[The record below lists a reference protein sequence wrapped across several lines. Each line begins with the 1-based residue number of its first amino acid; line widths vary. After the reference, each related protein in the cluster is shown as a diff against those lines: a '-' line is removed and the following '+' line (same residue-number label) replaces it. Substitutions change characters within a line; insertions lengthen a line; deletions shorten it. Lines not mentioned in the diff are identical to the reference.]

1 MLRTINFMGVRNVAF
16 GVTVLLTVLA
26 LFSWFHKGL
35 NYGLDFTG
43 GTLIELT
50 YEKPADVTLV
60 RNELVKAGYHEA
72 VVQSFGATTDLLV
85 RMPGEDPQLGHQVA
99 EALQKV
105 GGDNPAS
112 VKRVE
117 FVGPQVGEEL
127 RDQGGL
133 GMLMALVGIMIYLAF
148 RFQWKF
154 GVGAIV
160 SLIHDVVVTVGILA
174 YFQITFDLTVLAA
187 VLAIIGYS
195 LNDTI
200 VVFDRVRENF
210 RVLRKATLIENINIS
225 TTQTLLRTMATSIS
239 TLLAIAALMIFGGDN
254 LWGFSLA
261 LFIGVLAGTYSS
273 IYIANVVLIWL
284 NLNSEDLIPPAVPT
298 RRSTTVLDG
307 RLLIRSYKKGASI
320 ELAPFFLL
328 QGWV

>member
-1 MLRTINFMGVRNVAF
+1 MLRTINFMGVRNFAF
-16 GVTVLLTVLA
+16 GITLLLTVLA
-26 LFSWFHKGL
+26 LFSWFYKGL
-35 NYGLDFTG
+35 NFGLDFTG

-50 YEKPADVTLV
+50 YERPANLGEV
-60 RNELVKAGYHEA
+60 REELVKAGFQDA

-85 RMPGEDPQLGHQVA
+85 RMPGDDPMLGNRVS

-105 GGDNPAS
+105 STDNPAV

-133 GMLMALVGIMIYLAF
+133 GMLLALGGIMLYLAF

-154 GVGAIV
+154 ALGAIL
-160 SLIHDVVVTVGILA
+160 SLVHDVVVTLGILSF
-174 YFQITFDLTVLAA
+174 FQITFDLTVLAA

-210 RVLRKATLIENINIS
+210 RVLRKASLIENINIS
-225 TTQTLLRTMATSIS
+225 TTQTLLRTVATSVS
-239 TLLAIAALMIFGGDN
+239 TLLAIAALLFFGGDN

-261 LFIGVLAGTYSS
+261 LFIGVMAGTYSS

-284 NLNSEDLIPPAVPT
+284 NLSSEDLIPPVKAEGVDDRP
-298 RRSTTVLDG
+298 
-307 RLLIRSYKKGASI
+307 
-320 ELAPFFLL
+320 
-328 QGWV
+328 

>member
-16 GVTVLLTVLA
+16 GFTMVLTVLA

-72 VVQSFGATTDLLV
+72 IVQSFGATTDLLV

-133 GMLMALVGIMIYLAF
+133 GMLMALAGIMIYLAF

-160 SLIHDVVVTVGILA
+160 SLIHDVIVTVGILA

-210 RVLRKATLIENINIS
+210 RVLRKASLIENINVS

-261 LFIGVLAGTYSS
+261 LFIGVLAGTYLS
-273 IYIANVVLIWL
+273 LIH
-284 NLNSEDLIPPAVPT
+284 I
-298 RRSTTVLDG
+298 
-307 RLLIRSYKKGASI
+307 
-320 ELAPFFLL
+320 
-328 QGWV
+328 

>member
-1 MLRTINFMGVRNVAF
+1 MKRTINFMGVRNIAF
-16 GVTVLLTVLA
+16 AITMLLTVLA
-26 LFSWFHKGL
+26 LFSWFYKGL
-35 NYGLDFTG
+35 NFGLDFTG

-50 YEKPADVTLV
+50 YERPADLHKV
-60 RNELVKAGYHEA
+60 REELVTSGYTEA

-85 RMPGEDPQLGHQVA
+85 RMPGEDPQLGTQVA
-99 EALQKV
+99 EALRKT
-105 GGDNPAS
+105 GADNPVT

-133 GMLMALVGIMIYLAF
+133 GMLLAMGGVLVYLAF

-154 GVGAIV
+154 AVGAII
-160 SLIHDVVVTVGILA
+160 SLIHDVVVTMGILSF
-174 YFQITFDLTVLAA
+174 FQVTFDLTVLAA

-210 RVLRKATLIENINIS
+210 RLLRKASLIENINIS

-239 TLLAIAALMIFGGDN
+239 TLLAIVALWIFGGDS
-254 LWGFSLA
+254 LHGFSVA

-284 NLNSEDLIPPAVPT
+284 NLRSEDLLPPV
-298 RRSTTVLDG
+298 TVDKVDD
-307 RLLIRSYKKGASI
+307 R
-320 ELAPFFLL
+320 P
-328 QGWV
+328 

>member
-16 GVTVLLTVLA
+16 GFTMLLTVLA

-50 YEKPADVTLV
+50 YEKPADVSLV

-72 VVQSFGATTDLLV
+72 IVQSFGATTDLLV

-105 GGDNPAS
+105 GGDNLAS

-160 SLIHDVVVTVGILA
+160 SLIHDVIVTVGILA

-239 TLLAIAALMIFGGDN
+239 TLLAIAALMVFGGDN
-254 LWGFSLA
+254 LWGFSLS

-284 NLNSEDLIPPAVPT
+284 NLNSEDLIPPA
-298 RRSTTVLDG
+298 STGKEVDD
-307 RLLIRSYKKGASI
+307 R
-320 ELAPFFLL
+320 P
-328 QGWV
+328 

>member
-1 MLRTINFMGVRNVAF
+1 MLRTINFMGVRNIAF
-16 GVTVLLTVLA
+16 GATVLLTVLA

-154 GVGAIV
+154 CVGAIV

-200 VVFDRVRENF
+200 VVFDRIRENF
-210 RVLRKATLIENINIS
+210 RVLRKASLIENINIS

-239 TLLAIAALMIFGGDN
+239 TLLAIAALLFFGGDN
-254 LWGFSLA
+254 LFGFSIA

-284 NLNSEDLIPPAVPT
+284 NLSTEDLIPPANTEKEVDDRP
-298 RRSTTVLDG
+298 
-307 RLLIRSYKKGASI
+307 
-320 ELAPFFLL
+320 
-328 QGWV
+328 

>member
-26 LFSWFHKGL
+26 LFSMFHKGM

-50 YEKPADVTLV
+50 YEKPADLTKV
-60 RNELVKAGYHEA
+60 RNELVTAGFHDA

-85 RMPGEDPQLGHQVA
+85 RMPGDDPLLGNKVA
-99 EALQKV
+99 AALGQADT
-105 GGDNPAS
+105 DNPA
-112 VKRVE
+112 VIKRVE

-133 GMLMALVGIMIYLAF
+133 GMLMALGGIMLYLAF

-154 GVGAIV
+154 AVGAIV
-160 SLIHDVVVTVGILA
+160 SLVHDVIVTMGVLSW
-174 YFQITFDLTVLAA
+174 FQITFDLTVLAA

-239 TLLAIAALMIFGGDN
+239 TLLAIAALLIFGGDN
-254 LWGFSLA
+254 LWGFSIA
-261 LFIGVLAGTYSS
+261 LFVGVLAGTYSS

-284 NLNSEDLIPPAVPT
+284 NLSAEDLIPPA
-298 RRSTTVLDG
+298 
-307 RLLIRSYKKGASI
+307 AS
-320 ELAPFFLL
+320 EKEVDDRP
-328 QGWV
+328 

>member
-1 MLRTINFMGVRNVAF
+1 MLRTINFMGVRNIAF

-160 SLIHDVVVTVGILA
+160 SLIHDVIVTVGILA

-284 NLNSEDLIPPAVPT
+284 NLNSEDLIPPAATGKEVDDRP
-298 RRSTTVLDG
+298 
-307 RLLIRSYKKGASI
+307 
-320 ELAPFFLL
+320 
-328 QGWV
+328 

>member
-26 LFSWFHKGL
+26 LFSMFHKGM

-50 YEKPADVTLV
+50 YEKPADLTKV
-60 RNELVKAGYHEA
+60 RDELATAGFHDA

-85 RMPGEDPQLGHQVA
+85 RMPGDDPLLGNKVA
-99 EALQKV
+99 AALGEA
-105 GGDNPAS
+105 DSANPA
-112 VKRVE
+112 VIKRVE

-133 GMLMALVGIMIYLAF
+133 GMLMALGGIMLYLAF

-154 GVGAIV
+154 AVGAIV
-160 SLIHDVVVTVGILA
+160 SLVHDVIVTMGVLSF
-174 YFQITFDLTVLAA
+174 FQITFDLTVLAA

-200 VVFDRVRENF
+200 VVFDRVRENL

-225 TTQTLLRTMATSIS
+225 TTQTLLRTVATSVS
-239 TLLAIAALMIFGGDN
+239 TLLAIAALLIFGGDN
-254 LWGFSLA
+254 LWGFSIA
-261 LFIGVLAGTYSS
+261 LFVGVMAGTYSS

-284 NLNSEDLIPPAVPT
+284 KLSAEDLIPPA
-298 RRSTTVLDG
+298 
-307 RLLIRSYKKGASI
+307 ASEKEI
-320 ELAPFFLL
+320 DDRP
-328 QGWV
+328 

>member
-16 GVTVLLTVLA
+16 GFTMLLTVLA

-50 YEKPADVTLV
+50 YEKPADVSLV

-72 VVQSFGATTDLLV
+72 IVQSFGATTDLLV

-160 SLIHDVVVTVGILA
+160 SLIHDVIVTVGILA

-239 TLLAIAALMIFGGDN
+239 TLLAIAALMVFGGDN
-254 LWGFSLA
+254 LWGFSLS

-284 NLNSEDLIPPAVPT
+284 NLNSEDLIPPA
-298 RRSTTVLDG
+298 STGKEVDD
-307 RLLIRSYKKGASI
+307 R
-320 ELAPFFLL
+320 P
-328 QGWV
+328 

>member
-1 MLRTINFMGVRNVAF
+1 MKRTINFMGVRNVAF
-16 GVTVLLTVLA
+16 GITMLLTVLA

-35 NYGLDFTG
+35 NFGLDFTG

-50 YEKPADVTLV
+50 YERPADLGKV
-60 RNELVKAGYHEA
+60 RDELAAAGYHEA
-72 VVQSFGATTDLLV
+72 IVQNFGATTDLLV
-85 RMPGEDPQLGHQVA
+85 RMPGEDPQLGTQVA
-99 EALQKV
+99 EALRKN
-105 GGDNPAS
+105 GADNPAT

-127 RDQGGL
+127 RDQGGI
-133 GMLMALVGIMIYLAF
+133 GMLLALGGVLIYLAF

-154 GVGAIV
+154 AVGAIV
-160 SLIHDVVVTVGILA
+160 SLIHDVVVTMGILSF
-174 YFQITFDLTVLAA
+174 FQVTFDLTVLAA

-210 RVLRKATLIENINIS
+210 RLLRKASLIENINIS
-225 TTQTLLRTMATSIS
+225 TTQTLLRTIATSVS
-239 TLLAIAALMIFGGDN
+239 TLLAIIALWAFGGDS
-254 LWGFSLA
+254 LHGFSVA

-284 NLNSEDLIPPAVPT
+284 NLRSEDLLPPVTAEKVDDRP
-298 RRSTTVLDG
+298 
-307 RLLIRSYKKGASI
+307 
-320 ELAPFFLL
+320 
-328 QGWV
+328 

>member
-1 MLRTINFMGVRNVAF
+1 MLRTINFMGVRNIAF
-16 GVTVLLTVLA
+16 GATVLLTVLA

-72 VVQSFGATTDLLV
+72 VVQNFGATTDLLV

-160 SLIHDVVVTVGILA
+160 SLIHDVIVTVGILA

-284 NLNSEDLIPPAVPT
+284 NLNSEDLIPPAATGKEVDDRP
-298 RRSTTVLDG
+298 
-307 RLLIRSYKKGASI
+307 
-320 ELAPFFLL
+320 
-328 QGWV
+328 

>member
-16 GVTVLLTVLA
+16 AFTMFLTALA
-26 LFSWFHKGL
+26 LFSCFHKGL

-50 YEKPADVTLV
+50 YEHPADLGKV
-60 RNELVKAGYHEA
+60 REELVTAGYHDA

-85 RMPGEDPQLGHQVA
+85 RMPGEDPQLGTQVA
-99 EALQKV
+99 EALRK
-105 GGDNPAS
+105 GGTDNPVT

-133 GMLMALVGIMIYLAF
+133 GMLMVLGGVLIYLAF

-154 GVGAIV
+154 AVGAIV
-160 SLIHDVVVTVGILA
+160 SLIHDVIVTIGILSF
-174 YFQITFDLTVLAA
+174 FQVTFDLTVLAA

-210 RVLRKATLIENINIS
+210 RILRKASLIENINIS

-239 TLLAIAALMIFGGDN
+239 TLLAIVALWVFGGDS
-254 LWGFSLA
+254 LHGFSVA
-261 LFIGVLAGTYSS
+261 LFIGVLVGTYSS

-284 NLNSEDLIPPAVPT
+284 NLSTEDLIPPVVADKVDERP
-298 RRSTTVLDG
+298 
-307 RLLIRSYKKGASI
+307 
-320 ELAPFFLL
+320 
-328 QGWV
+328 

>member
-1 MLRTINFMGVRNVAF
+1 MLRTINFMGVRNIAF

-72 VVQSFGATTDLLV
+72 IVQSFGATTDLLV

-160 SLIHDVVVTVGILA
+160 SLIHDVIVTVGILA
-174 YFQITFDLTVLAA
+174 YFQVTFDLTVLAA

-210 RVLRKATLIENINIS
+210 RVLRKASLIENINVS

-284 NLNSEDLIPPAVPT
+284 NLNSEDLIPPAATGKEVDDRP
-298 RRSTTVLDG
+298 
-307 RLLIRSYKKGASI
+307 
-320 ELAPFFLL
+320 
-328 QGWV
+328 

>member
-1 MLRTINFMGVRNVAF
+1 
-16 GVTVLLTVLA
+16 
-26 LFSWFHKGL
+26 
-35 NYGLDFTG
+35 
-43 GTLIELT
+43 
-50 YEKPADVTLV
+50 
-60 RNELVKAGYHEA
+60 
-72 VVQSFGATTDLLV
+72 
-85 RMPGEDPQLGHQVA
+85 
-99 EALQKV
+99 
-105 GGDNPAS
+105 
-112 VKRVE
+112 
-117 FVGPQVGEEL
+117 
-127 RDQGGL
+127 
-133 GMLMALVGIMIYLAF
+133 MLMALVGIMIYLAF

-160 SLIHDVVVTVGILA
+160 SLIHDVIVTVGILA

-284 NLNSEDLIPPAVPT
+284 NLNSEDLIPPAATGKEVDDRP
-298 RRSTTVLDG
+298 
-307 RLLIRSYKKGASI
+307 
-320 ELAPFFLL
+320 
-328 QGWV
+328 

>member
-1 MLRTINFMGVRNVAF
+1 MLRTINFMGVRNIAF
-16 GVTVLLTVLA
+16 AVTMLLTVLA
-26 LFSWFHKGL
+26 LFSWATKGL

-50 YEKPADVTLV
+50 YERPADLGKV
-60 RNELVKAGYHEA
+60 REELATAGYHDA

-85 RMPGEDPQLGHQVA
+85 RMPGEDPQLGTQVA
-99 EALQKV
+99 DALRKS
-105 GGDNPAS
+105 GADNPAT

-133 GMLMALVGIMIYLAF
+133 GMLMALGGVLIYLAF

-154 GVGAIV
+154 AVGAII
-160 SLIHDVVVTVGILA
+160 SLIHDVVVTMGILSF
-174 YFQITFDLTVLAA
+174 FQITFDLTVLAA

-210 RVLRKATLIENINIS
+210 RLLRKASLIENINIS
-225 TTQTLLRTMATSIS
+225 TTQTLLRTIATSVS
-239 TLLAIAALMIFGGDN
+239 TLLAIVALWVFGGDS
-254 LWGFSLA
+254 LHGFSVA

-284 NLNSEDLIPPAVPT
+284 NLSSEDLIPPVVAEKVDDRP
-298 RRSTTVLDG
+298 
-307 RLLIRSYKKGASI
+307 
-320 ELAPFFLL
+320 
-328 QGWV
+328 

>member
-26 LFSWFHKGL
+26 LFSMFHKGM

-50 YEKPADVTLV
+50 YEKPADLTKV
-60 RNELVKAGYHEA
+60 RNELVTAGFHDA

-85 RMPGEDPQLGHQVA
+85 RMPGDDPLLGNKVA
-99 EALQKV
+99 AALGQA
-105 GGDNPAS
+105 DTSNPA
-112 VKRVE
+112 VIKRVE

-133 GMLMALVGIMIYLAF
+133 GMLMALGGIMLYLAF

-154 GVGAIV
+154 AVGAIV
-160 SLIHDVVVTVGILA
+160 SLVHDVIVTMGVLSW
-174 YFQITFDLTVLAA
+174 FQITFDLTVLAA

-210 RVLRKATLIENINIS
+210 RVLRKASLIENINIS

-239 TLLAIAALMIFGGDN
+239 TLLAIAALLIFGGDN
-254 LWGFSLA
+254 LWGFSIA
-261 LFIGVLAGTYSS
+261 LFVGVLAGTYSS

-284 NLNSEDLIPPAVPT
+284 NLSAEDLIPPA
-298 RRSTTVLDG
+298 
-307 RLLIRSYKKGASI
+307 AS
-320 ELAPFFLL
+320 EKEVDDRP
-328 QGWV
+328 

>member
-1 MLRTINFMGVRNVAF
+1 MLRTINFMGVRNIAF
-16 GVTVLLTVLA
+16 GATVLLTVLA

-160 SLIHDVVVTVGILA
+160 SLIHDVIVTVGILA

-284 NLNSEDLIPPAVPT
+284 NLNSEDLIPPAATGKEVDDRP
-298 RRSTTVLDG
+298 
-307 RLLIRSYKKGASI
+307 
-320 ELAPFFLL
+320 
-328 QGWV
+328 

>member
-1 MLRTINFMGVRNVAF
+1 MLRTINFMGVRNIAF
-16 GVTVLLTVLA
+16 AITVLLTVLA
-26 LFSWFHKGL
+26 LFSMFHKGM

-50 YEKPADVTLV
+50 YEKPADLGLV
-60 RNELVKAGYHEA
+60 RDELVKAGYHDA
-72 VVQSFGATTDLLV
+72 VVQNFGATTDLLV
-85 RMPGEDPQLGHQVA
+85 RMPGEDPQLGNQVA
-99 EALQKV
+99 AALQTV
-105 GGDNPAS
+105 GGDNPAT

-133 GMLMALVGIMIYLAF
+133 GMLLALGGVLVYLAF

-154 GVGAIV
+154 AVGAIL
-160 SLIHDVVVTVGILA
+160 SLIHDVIVTVGLLSF
-174 YFQITFDLTVLAA
+174 FQITFDLTVLAA

-210 RVLRKATLIENINIS
+210 RVMRKASLIENINVS
-225 TTQTLLRTMATSIS
+225 TTQTLLRTVATSVS
-239 TLLAIAALMIFGGDN
+239 TLLAIAALMFFGGDN

-261 LFIGVLAGTYSS
+261 LFIGV
-273 IYIANVVLIWL
+273 
-284 NLNSEDLIPPAVPT
+284 
-298 RRSTTVLDG
+298 
-307 RLLIRSYKKGASI
+307 
-320 ELAPFFLL
+320 
-328 QGWV
+328 

>member
-50 YEKPADVTLV
+50 YEKPADVTKV
-60 RNELVKAGYHEA
+60 RTQLNEAGYHEA
-72 VVQSFGATTDLLV
+72 IVQSFGATTDLLV

-99 EALQKV
+99 EALLKV

-133 GMLMALVGIMIYLAF
+133 GMLMALAGIMVYLAF

-160 SLIHDVVVTVGILA
+160 SLIHDVIVTVGILA

-284 NLNSEDLIPPAVPT
+284 NLNSEDLIPPVATDKEVDDRP
-298 RRSTTVLDG
+298 
-307 RLLIRSYKKGASI
+307 
-320 ELAPFFLL
+320 
-328 QGWV
+328 

>member
-16 GVTVLLTVLA
+16 GLTMLLTVLA

-35 NYGLDFTG
+35 NFGLDFTG

-50 YEKPADVTLV
+50 YERPADLGKV
-60 RNELVKAGYHEA
+60 REELVTAGYHEA

-85 RMPGEDPQLGHQVA
+85 RMPGEDPQLGAQVA
-99 EALQKV
+99 DALRKT
-105 GGDNPAS
+105 GADNPAT

-133 GMLMALVGIMIYLAF
+133 GMLLALGGVLIYVAF

-154 GVGAIV
+154 AVGAII
-160 SLIHDVVVTVGILA
+160 SLIHDVVVTMGILSF
-174 YFQITFDLTVLAA
+174 FQITFDLTVLAA

-210 RVLRKATLIENINIS
+210 RLLRKASLIENINIS
-225 TTQTLLRTMATSIS
+225 TTQTLLRTLATSIS
-239 TLLAIAALMIFGGDN
+239 TLLAIIALWIFGGDS
-254 LWGFSLA
+254 LHGFSVA

-284 NLNSEDLIPPAVPT
+284 NLRTEDLLPPVTAEQVDDRP
-298 RRSTTVLDG
+298 
-307 RLLIRSYKKGASI
+307 
-320 ELAPFFLL
+320 
-328 QGWV
+328 

>member
-1 MLRTINFMGVRNVAF
+1 MLRTINFMGVRNIAF

-72 VVQSFGATTDLLV
+72 IVQSFGATTDLLV

-160 SLIHDVVVTVGILA
+160 SLIHDVIVTVGILA

-210 RVLRKATLIENINIS
+210 RVLRKASLIENINVS

-284 NLNSEDLIPPAVPT
+284 NLNSEDLIPPAATDKEVDDRP
-298 RRSTTVLDG
+298 
-307 RLLIRSYKKGASI
+307 
-320 ELAPFFLL
+320 
-328 QGWV
+328 

>member
-1 MLRTINFMGVRNVAF
+1 MLRTINFMGVRNIAF

-72 VVQSFGATTDLLV
+72 IVQSFGATTDLLV

-105 GGDNPAS
+105 GGDNPAA

-160 SLIHDVVVTVGILA
+160 SLIHDVIVTVGILA
-174 YFQITFDLTVLAA
+174 YFQVTFDLTVLAA

-284 NLNSEDLIPPAVPT
+284 NLNSEDLIPPAATGKEVDDRP
-298 RRSTTVLDG
+298 
-307 RLLIRSYKKGASI
+307 
-320 ELAPFFLL
+320 
-328 QGWV
+328 